1 MTTTTTTLFCVMVI
15 VIGIFLLS
23 LSIISIVTTSYNNYG
38 LFVFAQ
44 TTEDKDTNKRT
55 LNTQSVD
62 TFSAIGTISSL
73 VITIPEYKFNITN
86 AFKVVLTGEW
96 NLDVHN
102 GTITNFIANF
112 LASPMDGSLGHIH
125 QITNFKDNEEKGMI
139 QLTSDNSLSINGTVD
154 IKINGRTIW
163 NDVDILISISKGNT
177 FSIDP
182 NDKETGNHFGNQQV
196 YGIVTRLIV

>member
-1 MTTTTTTLFCVMVI
+1 MVI

-23 LSIISIVTTSYNNYG
+23 LSIISIVTTSNNNYG

>member
-1 MTTTTTTLFCVMVI
+1 MTTTMTLFCVMVI

-112 LASPMDGSLGHIH
+112 LVSPMHGSLGHIH

-154 IKINGRTIW
+154 FKINGRTIW
-163 NDVDILISISKGNT
+163 NDVDILISIPKGST
-177 FSIDP
+177 FSIDS

>member
-1 MTTTTTTLFCVMVI
+1 MTTTMTLFCVMVI